1 MEAILRDLNMQIEEI
16 QKALREEK
24 LDGWL
29 FFDHHQRDP
38 LAYRIL
44 KLGPGKIVTRRWYYL
59 IPAQGE
65 PKGLVHAIE
74 SGTLAG
80 LPGRMQTYSS
90 WAAQTDGLR
99 TLLAGCRRVAMQ
111 YSPNC
116 AIPYVSLVDGGTLE
130 LVRATGVEVVSSA
143 NLIQLF
149 ESRWTAEQL
158 EMHLEAGRRVD
169 RVRAEA
175 FRKIDAALNAGETI
189 NEWQV
194 NRFIRE
200 GFDKSGLVTDH
211 GPIVAVNANMSNPH
225 YEPEAVG
232 SLPIRKKDA
241 VLIDMWAKLD
251 QPGAVFYDI
260 TWTGYCGSQ
269 PPAALQNVF
278 EVVRGGRDRAIERVK
293 NAISRN
299 QVIHGFE
306 VDDAARGY
314 IQEKGFGEYFIHRTG
329 HSIGEEVHGTSANMD
344 NLETHD
350 DRRIIAGTCFS
361 IEPGVYLP
369 EFGIRSEVNVYVGP
383 GQAQVTGEIQQELV
397 IMGRP

>member
-1 MEAILRDLNMQIEEI
+1 METVLRKLNMNIEEI

-38 LAYRIL
+38 LAYHV
-44 KLGPGKIVTRRWYYL
+44 LGLSTGRIVTRRWYYL

-74 SGTLAG
+74 SGVLAG
-80 LPGRMQTYSS
+80 LPGHMQTYSS
-90 WAAQTDGLR
+90 WANQSDGLR
-99 TLLAGCRRVAMQ
+99 ALLAGCRRVAMQ
-111 YSPNC
+111 YSPDC

-130 LVRATGVEVVSSA
+130 LVRGTGVEVLSSA
-143 NLIQLF
+143 NLVQLF
-149 ESRWTAEQL
+149 ESPWTADQL

-175 FRKIDAALNAGETI
+175 FQKIAAALRAGESIT
-189 NEWQV
+189 EWQV
-194 NRFIRE
+194 NRFIRD
-200 GFDKSGLVTDH
+200 GFEKSGLVTDH
-211 GPIVAVNANMSNPH
+211 GPIVGVNANMSNPH
-225 YEPEAVG
+225 YEPEAEG
-232 SLPIRKKDA
+232 SLPINKGDA

-251 QPGAVFYDI
+251 RPHAVFYDI
-260 TWTGYCGSQ
+260 TWTGYCGPT
-269 PPAALQNVF
+269 PPTAIQNVF
-278 EVVRGGRDRAIERVK
+278 EVVRDARDRAVDRVK

-299 QVIHGFE
+299 ELIHGFE
-306 VDDAARGY
+306 VDDTARGY
-314 IQEKGFGEYFIHRTG
+314 IQEKGFGDYFFHRTG

-350 DRRIIAGTCFS
+350 DRRIIPGTCFS

-369 EFGIRSEVNVYVGP
+369 EFGIRSEVNVYIGP
-383 GQAQVTGEIQQELV
+383 GQAQVTGEIQRKLV
-397 IMGRP
+397 EIG